1 MDTRT
6 LTGAES
12 FLRLLAAMGV
22 DRIFASPGS
31 EWAPVWEHLA
41 KPYASDGSI
50 PAYFSA
56 RHEEI
61 AVAMASGY
69 AKSSGKLPAVM
80 IHTTV
85 GSLHGTMAMRGA
97 LHENVPMVVFSG
109 ESIAFGEDE
118 GPDPGPQWLRSLAD
132 IGGPARLVE
141 HCVKWSFGVNAKSV
155 FPATIQRACQL
166 AMAAPRGPVFV
177 SLPMEYLF
185 DLMPTCAPAAAAIP
199 LRATAEAR
207 GIEQLA
213 DMLAAAK
220 QPVIVTERCGQS
232 VGAVS
237 LLVEL
242 AQLLGAPVA
251 ETRSATFV
259 NFPRDHP
266 LHAGFDPLPILH
278 DADLVFMPATVAPWH
293 PASAAPGPGA
303 KVAVLDENPL
313 RIEKPVWGYQVD
325 LCLAGEVAGSLKL
338 LLEQV
343 KKRVR
348 PGDAAR
354 ARSAERWTARNMAR
368 RKAWT
373 EEAIGEG
380 KSKPL
385 DTGWV
390 VHELNQVLPPDVM
403 IVDETITHREAILQ
417 GLDRL
422 AAGAYYGGFIGGLGT
437 GIGTA
442 LGVKAANPGR
452 PVIALIG
459 DGAFHYNPVPAGLGF
474 AQEYGMP
481 IMIILFNNHGYLSQQ
496 SELPKYYPQ
505 GFAVRAGK
513 FAGTSITPSPD
524 YAALARV
531 FDGYGEKVEA
541 PGEVRAAIERGLK
554 AIGSGK
560 LALIDMRLVP
570 VP

>member
-6 LTGAES
+6 LTGAEL
-12 FLRLLAAMGV
+12 FLRLLGAMGV

-41 KPYASDGSI
+41 KPYAAQGSI
-50 PAYFSA
+50 PAYFSS

-69 AKSSGKLPAVM
+69 AKASGKLPAVM

-85 GSLHGTMAMRGA
+85 GSLHGAMAMRGA
-97 LHENVPMVVFSG
+97 LHENVPMVVFAG
-109 ESIAFGEDE
+109 ESIAFGEDD

-141 HCVKWSFGVNAKSV
+141 HCVKWSFGVNAKTVLSS
-155 FPATIQRACQL
+155 TIQRACQL

-185 DLMPTCAPAAAAIP
+185 DLIPTSAPAAAAIP
-199 LRATAEAR
+199 VRATADPR

-213 DMLAAAK
+213 DMLASAK
-220 QPVIVTERCGQS
+220 QPVIVTERCGQTLA
-232 VGAVS
+232 AVAY
-237 LLVEL
+237 LVAL
-242 AQLLGAPVA
+242 AELLGAAVV
-251 ETRSATFV
+251 ETRSAAYV
-259 NFPRDHP
+259 NFPRNHP
-266 LHAGFDPLPILH
+266 LHAGFDPLPNLR
-278 DADLVFMPATVAPWH
+278 DADLVFMPAAVAPWH
-293 PASAAPGPGA
+293 PASAAPGPAA
-303 KVAVLDENPL
+303 KVVLLDENPL
-313 RIEKPVWGYQVD
+313 RIENPVWGYQAD
-325 LCLAGEVAGSLKL
+325 LCLCGEVEGSLGL

-348 PGDAAR
+348 PGDPAR
-354 ARSAERWTARNMAR
+354 AKAAERWGSRNQAR
-368 RKAWT
+368 RKARIDD
-373 EEAIGEG
+373 ALGRKNG
-380 KSKPL
+380 KPL
-385 DTGWV
+385 DTCWV
-390 VHELNQVLPPDVM
+390 VHELNEVLPPDAI
-403 IVDETITHREAILQ
+403 IVDETITHREAIIQ

-422 AAGAYYGGFIGGLGT
+422 GAGAFYGGFIGGLGT

-442 LGVKAANPGR
+442 LGVKSAAPDR

-481 IMIILFNNHGYLSQQ
+481 IMIVLFNNHGYLSQQ
-496 SELPKYYPQ
+496 AELPKYYPQ
-505 GFAVRAGK
+505 GYAMKTGK

-524 YAALARV
+524 YAALARA
-531 FDGYGEKVEA
+531 FGGYGEKVEE

-554 AIGSGK
+554 KISSGT

>member
-6 LTGAES
+6 LTGAET

-22 DRIFASPGS
+22 ERIFASPGS

-41 KPYASDGSI
+41 KPYGAEGSI
-50 PAYFSA
+50 PAYFSS

-61 AVAMASGY
+61 AVAMAGGY
-69 AKSSGKLPAVM
+69 AKASGKLPAVM

-85 GSLHGTMAMRGA
+85 GSLHATMAMRGA
-97 LHENVPMVVFSG
+97 LHENIPMVVFAG

-132 IGGPARLVE
+132 VGGPARLVE
-141 HCVKWSFGVNAKSV
+141 HCVKWSFGVNAKAI
-155 FPATIQRACQL
+155 FPSTIQRACQL

-177 SLPMEYLF
+177 SLPMEHLF
-185 DLMPTCAPAAAAIP
+185 DLTPTSAPAAAAIP
-199 LRATAEAR
+199 IRATADPR
-207 GIEQLA
+207 GIDQLA
-213 DMLAAAK
+213 DMLASAK

-237 LLVEL
+237 RLVEL
-242 AQLLGAPVA
+242 AELLGAPVV
-251 ETRSATFV
+251 ETRSATYV
-259 NFPRDHP
+259 NFPRNHP
-266 LHAGFDPLPILH
+266 LHAGYDPLPILA
-278 DADLVFMPATVAPWH
+278 DADLVFMPAAVAPWH
-293 PASAAPGPGA
+293 PASAGPAPGA

-313 RIEKPVWGYQVD
+313 RIEKPVWGFQVD
-325 LCLAGEVAGSLKL
+325 LCLAGEVEGSLEL
-338 LLEQV
+338 LLAQV
-343 KKRVR
+343 KERVR

-354 ARSAERWTARNMAR
+354 AKSAERWSARNIAR

-373 EEAIGEG
+373 EEALAR
-380 KSKPL
+380 KSDKPL
-385 DTGWV
+385 DTRWV
-390 VHELNQVLPPDVM
+390 AHELNQVLPSDAM
-403 IVDETITHREAILQ
+403 IVDETITHRDAIFR

-422 AAGAYYGGFIGGLGT
+422 APGAFFAGCIGGLGT
-437 GIGTA
+437 GLGTA
-442 LGVKAANPGR
+442 LGVKAARPDR

-459 DGAFHYNPVPAGLGF
+459 DGALHYNPVPAGLGF

-481 IMIILFNNHGYLSQQ
+481 ILIVLFNNHGYLSQQ
-496 SELPKYYPQ
+496 AELPKYFPK
-505 GFAVRAGK
+505 GFAVKAGK
-513 FAGTSITPSPD
+513 FAGTSIAPSPD
-524 YAALARV
+524 YAVLAQA
-531 FDGYGEKVEA
+531 FGGYGEKVEN
-541 PGEVRAAIERGLK
+541 PGEVRAAIQRGLK